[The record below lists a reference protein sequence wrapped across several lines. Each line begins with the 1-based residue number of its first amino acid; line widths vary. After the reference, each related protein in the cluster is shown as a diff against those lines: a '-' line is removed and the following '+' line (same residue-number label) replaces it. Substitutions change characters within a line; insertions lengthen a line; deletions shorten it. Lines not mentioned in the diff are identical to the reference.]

1 MPGGAPFAAKPH
13 AGLYVNCDD
22 RLHRGFGLL
31 TFEWIIGLL
40 LAAVALS
47 ALARRIKVPYPT
59 FLALGGVLLTLLPW
73 APTWALE
80 PKLALALFVA
90 PVLLDAAFDTS
101 LRDLRNNW
109 LPVSTLVVVAVGV
122 TTAAVAVVAHWLRP
136 DMPWAVAIAL
146 GAIVAPPDAAAATA
160 ILRQVNLPYRIQ
172 KILEGES
179 LLNDA
184 SALLIYRVA
193 VGLVAAEHMKIREF
207 VPSITI
213 ALVGSLAAGFTFAQV
228 WMMITR
234 RITEAPSAIITQFG
248 GTFMVWIIAEHLG
261 LSGILTIIAYAI
273 TISRT
278 APARTSARLRVSSYA
293 VWETVVFVLNVLAFM
308 LIGLQLR
315 PIWSGLDD
323 EVRWKYC
330 SFAAAILAV
339 VILARILWVMPYGA
353 LLRTLKTRNLLPAHV
368 VDAVP
373 TLKRGFIVSWCGMRG
388 IVTLAA
394 AFALPEWFPYRDL
407 ILLTAFAVVLG
418 SLVIQG
424 LTLRPLILALNFA
437 DDDPVGREA
446 AHARGVVFRAALDE
460 IDADPSEE
468 AEILRLEYR
477 AVLLRAEND
486 PDGGL
491 TSRELPSDPLR
502 RRAIAAARQ
511 ALLNLRRIEAIGD
524 DAFHLVEEELD
535 RAELSVEA

>member
-1 MPGGAPFAAKPH
+1 M
-13 AGLYVNCDD
+13 
-22 RLHRGFGLL
+22 L

-47 ALARRIKVPYPT
+47 ALARKIKVPYPT
-59 FLALGGVLLTLLPW
+59 FLAIGGVLLAFVPSG
-73 APTWALE
+73 PSWALE
-80 PKLALALFVA
+80 PKLALALFLA

-109 LPVSTLVVVAVGV
+109 LPVSTLVLVAVGI
-122 TTAAVAVVAHWLRP
+122 TTVAVAVVARWLLP
-136 DMPWAVAIAL
+136 DMPWPVAIAL

-160 ILRQVNLPYRIQ
+160 ILRQVKLPYRIQ

-184 SALLIYRVA
+184 SSLLIYRVA
-193 VGLVAAEHMKIREF
+193 VGLIAAEHMKVREF
-207 VPSITI
+207 VPSLAV
-213 ALVGSLAAGFTFAQV
+213 ALVGSLAAGYLFAQV

-248 GTFMVWIIAEHLG
+248 GTFMVWIVAEHLG

-273 TISRT
+273 TIART
-278 APARTSARLRVSSYA
+278 APARTSARLRVSSYT

-308 LIGLQLR
+308 LIGMQLR
-315 PIWSGLDD
+315 PIWSELDD

-339 VILARILWVMPYGA
+339 VVVVRIAWVMSYGA
-353 LLRTLKTRNLLPAHV
+353 FLRALKARDLLPRYV
-368 VDAVP
+368 VAAVP
-373 TLKRGFIVSWCGMRG
+373 SLRRTVVVSWCGMRG

-394 AFALPEWFPYRDL
+394 AFALPEYFPYRDL

-424 LTLRPLILALNFA
+424 LTLRPLILALKFD

-446 AHARGVVFRAALDE
+446 AHARSVAFRAALDQ

-477 AVLLRAEND
+477 AVLLRAETE
-486 PDGGL
+486 PDGGIA
-491 TSRELPSDPLR
+491 SGELPADPLR

-511 ALLNLRRIEAIGD
+511 ALLNLRHTEAIGD

-535 RAELSVEA
+535 RAELSAEA

>member
-1 MPGGAPFAAKPH
+1 M
-13 AGLYVNCDD
+13 
-22 RLHRGFGLL
+22 L

-122 TTAAVAVVAHWLRP
+122 TTVAVAVVARWLRP
-136 DMPWAVAIAL
+136 DMPWPVAIAL

-160 ILRQVNLPYRIQ
+160 ILRQVSLPYRIQ

-184 SALLIYRVA
+184 TSLLIYRVA

-207 VPSITI
+207 VPSIAV
-213 ALVGSLAAGFTFAQV
+213 ALVGSLAAGYLFAQV

-248 GTFMVWIIAEHLG
+248 GTFMVWITAEHLG

-273 TISRT
+273 TIART

-315 PIWSGLDD
+315 PIWSELDTD
-323 EVRWKYC
+323 VRWKYC
-330 SFAAAILAV
+330 SFAAAILVV

-353 LLRTLKTRNLLPAHV
+353 LLRTLKSRHWLPAHV

-373 TLKRGFIVSWCGMRG
+373 TPKRGFIVSWCGMRG

-424 LTLRPLILALNFA
+424 LTLRPLIMALNFD

-446 AHARGVVFRAALDE
+446 AHARSVVFRAALDE

-477 AVLLRAEND
+477 AVLDRAEND

-491 TSRELPSDPLR
+491 TSRELPADPLR

-511 ALLNLRRIEAIGD
+511 ALLKLRHTETIGD